1 MSKRLLE
8 LEPSGLFGD
17 EAVLTTLDGH
27 EEISKPFDF
36 LLTIASTK
44 TTLKPED
51 VIGKQLAVRINRDDK
66 DPRYIHGYV
75 SSFWAGNSVAH
86 ATGGTKFRMYRV
98 RLVPWVWF
106 MSQASRCFVYLPEK
120 KEKTIQN
127 VLDEV
132 VKRVTS
138 YGHVVPTIETGN
150 AKILAKRKVEHCVQ
164 YRETDL
170 NFMSRTLERYGV
182 RYYYKYT
189 NSSHTVILSDQIN
202 YPNIPEA
209 EVSFPLTS
217 DDHANEDII
226 TSWEHSYEFITGK
239 WEHTDYDF
247 INPSTNLK
255 SNSQNH
261 SAITLKNNE
270 GYERYDYP
278 GDFVKKDDG
287 KTEAEIRLEA
297 EESQFNTVHGT
308 SNCKTFSPG
317 YCFKLADHPTCKD
330 EKGKAYLLTTVYH
343 SAAQP
348 GPYSGSDEPA
358 RYSNSFT
365 CISRDLQYRPQ
376 QHARQPTLSSV
387 QTAMVVGPDGE
398 EIYTDEYGRVKVQ
411 FHWDRE
417 GKRDEN
423 TSCWVR
429 VSQVH
434 SGSGF
439 GGIDIPRVG
448 EEVVVS
454 FLEGDPDRPLI
465 TGRVY
470 HKEAMPPF
478 GLPANKTRSGLR
490 SKTYKGNGYNEIIF
504 EDKTD
509 DEQIFM
515 HAQKNMDLRVLNDY
529 TGRVFGNQHEIV
541 GWEKDGSKGGDQVSL
556 IYQDSHKVVKR
567 HQFEHIEGN
576 VELLVGEGET
586 DSGGNMDISIEKNKT
601 EFVGGES
608 NLVITGAHNAK
619 MDGDVSSEIGG
630 DCHIKVAKNIA
641 AEAGAMGE
649 IHLKAGMK
657 VIIEAGMQLSIV
669 GPGGFIDIGPAG
681 VTIQGIMVNINSGGS
696 KGNGKG
702 CKPKTAKT
710 AKKAKPKKPNI
721 AKKSK

>member
-8 LEPSGLFGD
+8 LEPTGLFGD
-17 EAVLTTLDGH
+17 EAILTTLDGH

-36 LLTIASTK
+36 LLAIASTK

-51 VIGKQLAVRINRDDK
+51 VIGKPLAVRINRDDK

-120 KEKTIQN
+120 KEKTIQD

-132 VKRVTS
+132 IKRVTS
-138 YGHVVPTIETGN
+138 YGHVVPTIESGN
-150 AKILAKRKVEHCVQ
+150 AKILTQRKVEHCVQ

-209 EVSFPLTS
+209 EVSFPLTT
-217 DDHANEDII
+217 DDHAGEDII

-247 INPSTNLK
+247 INPSTSLK

-287 KTEAEIRLEA
+287 KAEAEIRLEA
-297 EESQFNTVHGT
+297 EESQFNTVQGT

-330 EKGKAYLLTTVYH
+330 EKGKAYLITTVYH

-348 GPYSGSDEPA
+348 GPYTGSDEPA

-365 CISRDLQYRPQ
+365 CITRDIQYRPQ
-376 QHARQPTLSSV
+376 QHARQPILSSV
-387 QTAMVVGPDGE
+387 QTAMVVGPGGE

-434 SGSGF
+434 AGRGF
-439 GGIDIPRVG
+439 GGIDIPRIG

-478 GLPANKTRSGLR
+478 ALPASKTISGFKT
-490 SKTYKGNGYNEIIF
+490 KTYKGKGYNEMSM
-504 EDKTD
+504 D
-509 DEQIFM
+509 DTGGKELINI
-515 HAQKNMDLRVLNDY
+515 HAQYDMTTTVQHDQTDTINNNRTAIIAVDDKE
-529 TGRVFGNQHEIV
+529 TIGSNQEISV
-541 GWEKDGSKGGDQVSL
+541 GADQKTTIGSNQ
-556 IYQDSHKVVKR
+556 
-567 HQFEHIEGN
+567 N
-576 VELLVGEGET
+576 VTVGSNCDETIGSNFKQAVGSNSTTDIGASGEL
-586 DSGGNMDISIEKNKT
+586 K
-601 EFVGGES
+601 
-608 NLVITGAHNAK
+608 TGANYK
-619 MDGDVSSEIGG
+619 ST
-630 DCHIKVAKNIA
+630 
-641 AEAGAMGE
+641 AGANSE
-649 IHLKAGMK
+649 HSAGANYKITAGAQCEVSAAMIK
-657 VIIEAGMQLSIV
+657 LSAGGSTIE
-669 GPGGFIDIGPAG
+669 IGPAG
-681 VTIQGIMVNINSGGS
+681 VTITGAMIKISAAAITDIKGAMVKINS
-696 KGNGKG
+696 
-702 CKPKTAKT
+702 
-710 AKKAKPKKPNI
+710 
-721 AKKSK
+721 